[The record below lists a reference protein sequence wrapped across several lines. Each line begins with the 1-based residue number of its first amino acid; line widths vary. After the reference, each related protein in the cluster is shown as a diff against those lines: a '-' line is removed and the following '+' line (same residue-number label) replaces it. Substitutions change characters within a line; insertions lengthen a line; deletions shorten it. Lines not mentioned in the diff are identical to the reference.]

1 MLIPINGYLFLDESE
16 IEESFI
22 RASGP
27 GGQNVNKVS
36 SAVQIRFDLSG
47 SRSLP
52 EDVRE
57 RLRRL
62 AGHRLTREGVIVI
75 IAQRYRSQE
84 RNRQDA
90 LDRLVA
96 LVRRAAETP
105 TPRRPTPATA
115 GARPWL
121 FPSTEEQHGLRHRP
135 HDRACTPARPG
146 TRPGPGKGPAALWSR
161 TRRPR
166 PPATRGRTPELH
178 TSCASSRL
186 PRRRSRA

>member
-36 SAVQIRFDLSG
+36 SAVQIRFDLSA

-57 RLRRL
+57 RLARL
-62 AGHRLTREGVIVI
+62 AGRRLTRDGVII
-75 IAQRYRSQE
+75 ITAQRYRTQE

-96 LVRRAAETP
+96 LIRRASELP
-105 TPRRPTPATA
+105 TPRRPTKPTRAAKERRLEAKARRAAVKELRRA
-115 GARPWL
+115 G
-121 FPSTEEQHGLRHRP
+121 PSDDP
-135 HDRACTPARPG
+135 H
-146 TRPGPGKGPAALWSR
+146 S
-161 TRRPR
+161 
-166 PPATRGRTPELH
+166 
-178 TSCASSRL
+178 
-186 PRRRSRA
+186 

>member
-1 MLIPINGYLFLDESE
+1 MLIPINCYLFLDDSE
-16 IEESFI
+16 IEESFV

-36 SAVQIRFDLSG
+36 SAVQLRFDLSG

-57 RLRRL
+57 RLQRL

-96 LVRRAAETP
+96 LVRRAAEAP
-105 TPRRPTPATA
+105 TPRRPTKP
-115 GARPWL
+115 
-121 FPSTEEQHGLRHRP
+121 
-135 HDRACTPARPG
+135 
-146 TRPGPGKGPAALWSR
+146 
-161 TRRPR
+161 
-166 PPATRGRTPELH
+166 
-178 TSCASSRL
+178 
-186 PRRRSRA
+186 SRAAKERRLQAKARRATTKERRQAQPDEDHHS